1 MPSLLHQIYYS
12 KYTNI
17 LVWFLAAMFYSLQM
31 TLRILPIMLI
41 DYFTQKF
48 GMDAA
53 EFGML
58 AGCYYL
64 GYAGMQIPIGILLDK
79 YHPRFVISGCI
90 LICITGILLTIY
102 SETKIYAYLAR
113 LLIGIGSAAGILGA
127 VKSIDDFFPKKYSM
141 FLGFTV
147 FCGVFGAFYGG
158 APIGKSIKLFGIEE
172 TLMLLVYIAL
182 GLSVALLLLYRKSYS
197 ENNIRKDLSV
207 IAIIKSS
214 LLNKRIWFIGF
225 LGGLMVGPMGGF
237 ADTWGSKYLIEAKN
251 IDPGFASDA
260 ISLIFLGLGLGSSV
274 TGYIGQKF
282 RSLAKLIAFMG
293 IAQIIVMI
301 ILFTMKFDAPIY
313 VYPLTLLIGILS
325 SYQVVVFAL
334 ANKLSTNHMVG
345 VVTSLVNSL
354 IMFFC
359 FLFNYG
365 IGTIL
370 KLFYK
375 SLSEDRLVYG
385 EEAFHGAFMLIIF
398 CILLGIIGFAS
409 LTKKER
415 ALQI

>member
-1 MPSLLHQIYYS
+1 MHNLLHKIYYS
-12 KYTNI
+12 KYTNT

-31 TLRILPIMLI
+31 TLRILPIMMI

-48 GMDAA
+48 SMDAA

-79 YHPRFVISGCI
+79 YHPRYVISGCI
-90 LICITGILLTIY
+90 LICISGILMTIY

-113 LLIGIGSAAGILGA
+113 LLIGVGSAAGILGA

-182 GLSVALLLLYRKSYS
+182 GLSIALLLLYRKSYS
-197 ENNIRKDLSV
+197 ESKNHQSLSV
-207 IAIIKSS
+207 MSIIKSS

-237 ADTWGSKYLIEAKN
+237 ADTWGSKYLIEGKN
-251 IDPGFASDA
+251 IDSSAASDA
-260 ISLIFLGLGLGSSV
+260 ISLIFLGLGLGSSI
-274 TGYIGQKF
+274 TGYIAQKF
-282 RSLAKLIAFMG
+282 RSLSKLIACMG
-293 IAQIIVMI
+293 IAQIIVML
-301 ILFTMKFDAPIY
+301 ILFSVEFEAPIY
-313 VYPLTLLIGILS
+313 VYSLTLLMGILS
-325 SYQVVVFAL
+325 SYQIVVFAL
-334 ANKLSTNHMVG
+334 ANKLSTNHTVG
-345 VVTSLVNSL
+345 VVTSLVNSM

-359 FLFNYG
+359 FFFNYG
-365 IGTIL
+365 IGAIL
-370 KLFYK
+370 KLLYN
-375 SLSEDRLVYG
+375 SLSKDRLVYNQ
-385 EEAFHGAFMLIIF
+385 EAFHGAFTLILF
-398 CILLGIIGFAS
+398 CIALGIIGFIS
-409 LTKKER
+409 LIRKEK
-415 ALQI
+415 ALKI